1 MDSNNKG
8 FVYLTKERLH
18 ELETELNGLK
28 INGRKEV
35 AEKIAEARSHGD
47 LSENAEYDAAK
58 LAQEQLELRIG
69 KYEEMLSRVKIISAS
84 DLPNDKIYILHNV
97 KLKDLKTKEEFCY
110 KLVSPEEADLEQDKI
125 SVTSPIGKSL
135 LGRKKNEEVE
145 ITVPAG
151 KLRYKIVDIYK

>member
-8 FVYLTKERLH
+8 FVYLTKDRLH
-18 ELETELNGLK
+18 ELETELNILK
-28 INGRKEV
+28 SKGRKEV
-35 AEKIAEARSHGD
+35 AEKIAEARAHGD

-58 LAQEQLELRIG
+58 NEQEQLELRIARF
-69 KYEEMLSRVKIISAS
+69 EETLSRVKIISAD

-135 LGRKKNEEVE
+135 MGRKKNEEVE
-145 ITVPAG
+145 IIVPAG
-151 KLRYKIVDIYK
+151 KLKYKILDIFK

>member
-1 MDSNNKG
+1 MELNNKG

-18 ELETELNGLK
+18 ELETELNELK
-28 INGRKEV
+28 TSGRKQV

-47 LSENAEYDAAK
+47 LSENAEYDSAK
-58 LAQEQLELRIG
+58 TAQEHLEMRIG
-69 KYEEMLSRVKIISAS
+69 KYEEMLSRVKIIAAH
-84 DLPNDKIYILHNV
+84 DMPNDKIYILHNV

-125 SVTSPIGKSL
+125 SVTSPIGKAL

-151 KLRYKIVDIYK
+151 KLKYKIVDIYK

>member
-8 FVYLTKERLH
+8 FVYLTKDRLH

-28 INGRKEV
+28 TKGRKAV
-35 AEKIAEARSHGD
+35 AEKIAEARAHGD

-58 LAQEQLELRIG
+58 NAQEQLELRIA
-69 KYEEMLSRVKIISAS
+69 KFEETLSRVKIISAD

-135 LGRKKNEEVE
+135 MGRKKNEEVE
-145 ITVPAG
+145 IIVPAG
-151 KLRYKIVDIYK
+151 KLKYKILDIFK